1 MTTAI
6 QQTPSPFVY
15 DNINPFNDDQFAIL
29 YAIYS
34 DLFPLSDEREPPSA
48 FRELAE
54 LNSRQDVQ
62 NLYGP
67 WQEFVFG
74 MRLDRQGALVGGNVF
89 GVTTSQAHVNFGC
102 QASVHDIYLFVHP
115 NARGHGAMANA
126 KAHMES
132 HALAVFGLN
141 PGIFAPL
148 IFLEVNNPTLMSS
161 SEIDLDT
168 VQSGIHPCRRYMSWK
183 RSGFRPL
190 DFRYVQPALRPDAS
204 AIRYLNLFCS
214 GGAFDSIPAEVILA
228 HLKAF
233 ISVSVLKGR
242 PASENPDFEFMA
254 RQLTAGKM
262 IRFVSDDAA
271 DQKLIAEKAGM
282 LARSTISNTP

>member
-1 MTTAI
+1 MGSETPPARRIADLRTPDNAVCPIHRRIYCGRRQTLDWVRMTTAV
-6 QQTPSPFVY
+6 QQTPSRFVY
-15 DNINPFNDDQFAIL
+15 ENINPLNDEPFATL

-48 FRELAE
+48 FRDLAE
-54 LNSRQDVQ
+54 LNCRQDVQ
-62 NLYGP
+62 ILYGP

-115 NARGHGAMANA
+115 NARGHGAMADA
-126 KAHMES
+126 KAHMEA
-132 HALAVFGLN
+132 HARAVVGLN

-161 SEIDLDT
+161 SEIELDT
-168 VQSGIHPCRRYMSWK
+168 MQSGIDPCRRYMSWK

-204 AIRYLNLFCS
+204 AIRYLR
-214 GGAFDSIPAEVILA
+214 
-228 HLKAF
+228 
-233 ISVSVLKGR
+233 SVLQRG
-242 PASENPDFEFMA
+242 S
-254 RQLTAGKM
+254 
-262 IRFVSDDAA
+262 V
-271 DQKLIAEKAGM
+271 
-282 LARSTISNTP
+282 